1 MEPTYKSVDL
11 LELRGMLRRWQKRGV
26 TSAHCTKL
34 LMLLIGERDLMGED
48 YGYHQKDFNALR
60 IRMGFKFIHLML
72 EAVRKSDDFII
83 IPDVLGNVNAFYSPL
98 FPPDDGKSN
107 DMSSKE
113 LFGDESIADATT
125 IADATGSPLVNNLN
139 NNNNYA
145 DNNLKNIFTK
155 EQSIANATTVANAS
169 DSDSD
174 DYQSWDFKPGEKK
187 PPKRKTNPNRMEPTD
202 ESRKEADDF
211 FHAVKID
218 CGYRAEFMDSIISYY
233 TEKGY
238 EYDKAVEMLV
248 YIVNEELKPF
258 FASRRDF
265 MEAST
270 EIRVMM
276 LRKMVFETS
285 WIKGLRNRAE
295 AVCRERRQKKQMEFE
310 REIRERGTHGAYELV
325 LADGSRFYEDPD
337 EGTCPIPPDAPDR
350 PGSDYFYDYCLNEWR
365 SAVNE

>member
-48 YGYHQKDFNALR
+48 YGYHRKDFNTIR
-60 IRMGFKFIHLML
+60 IRMGF
-72 EAVRKSDDFII
+72 
-83 IPDVLGNVNAFYSPL
+83 GNVNLLLSAVSKTDEFIVIRNVCDEIIAFYSPV
-98 FPPDDGKSN
+98 FPPSSDNHNKESQPDIFETDGVTDVTSVT
-107 DMSSKE
+107 SV
-113 LFGDESIADATT
+113 
-125 IADATGSPLVNNLN
+125 TGSPLVNNLN

-155 EQSIANATTVANAS
+155 GKTVTS
-169 DSDSD
+169 VTPDSD

-187 PPKRKTNPNRMEPTD
+187 PPKRKANPNRMEPTD

-211 FHAVKID
+211 FHAVKMD
-218 CGYRAEFMDSIISYY
+218 CGYRNEFMDSIIEYY
-233 TEKGY
+233 VEKGY
-238 EYDKAVEMLV
+238 ERNRAVEMLV

-295 AVCRERRQKKQMEFE
+295 HVCRERRQKEQMEFE